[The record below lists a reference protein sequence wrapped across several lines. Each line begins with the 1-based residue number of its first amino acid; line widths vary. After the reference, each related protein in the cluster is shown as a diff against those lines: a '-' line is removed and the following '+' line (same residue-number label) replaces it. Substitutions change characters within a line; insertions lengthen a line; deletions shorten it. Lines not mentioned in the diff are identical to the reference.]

1 MHLGEAAV
9 DDFEVT
15 DLGTL
20 AFSDEV
26 PAECDVFGTL
36 PEAGFFGKFDGRFAV
51 FVNDRG
57 TMLVKSH
64 FNAEFA
70 EKEAFLCGR
79 AKADDLASAALR
91 TW

>member
-1 MHLGEAAV
+1 MNVGAARGDAKISASIGAAAV

-36 PEAGFFGKFDGRFAV
+36 PEAGFFGKA
-51 FVNDRG
+51 
-57 TMLVKSH
+57 T
-64 FNAEFA
+64 A
-70 EKEAFLCGR
+70 
-79 AKADDLASAALR
+79 ASQFS
-91 TW
+91 